1 MPCRVLFLDQGNP
14 EQDKPLGKVLKKM
27 RKKQGILSTHDHILQ
42 EIDVE
47 YDWRVIA
54 SFQIYLAV
62 MFLQKLELPLT
73 SLLCRLHVWL
83 KQL

>member
-1 MPCRVLFLDQGNP
+1 MPCRVLFLDQGHP
-14 EQDKPLGKVLKKM
+14 EQEKPLGKVLKKM
-27 RKKQGILSTHDHILQ
+27 RKKQGILSTHGHILQ